1 MSNMSEEKQKTEE
14 EKQET
19 KHDDDEDEEE
29 DLFYK
34 RIDNSGCAKQHYE
47 LQVSFF
53 IIAQKGRDF
62 N

>member
-1 MSNMSEEKQKTEE
+1 MSDTSEEKQKTEE

-47 LQVSFF
+47 LQVCFF
-53 IIAQKGRDF
+53 IFTLKGTDF